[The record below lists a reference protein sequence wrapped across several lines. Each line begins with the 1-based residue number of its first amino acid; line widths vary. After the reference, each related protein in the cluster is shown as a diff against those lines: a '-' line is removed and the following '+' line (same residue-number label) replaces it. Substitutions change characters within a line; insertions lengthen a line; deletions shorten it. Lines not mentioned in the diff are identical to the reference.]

1 MVRLKNF
8 EEAARAVDDMF
19 TTAMQTAGGKTLC
32 VTIAMSHLISRGVT
46 IVVGGDGD
54 DSGEESDDDGE
65 DHGRRSDEED
75 LEEEDGNTELQVRF
89 RFDGPIC

>member
-1 MVRLKNF
+1 
-8 EEAARAVDDMF
+8 
-19 TTAMQTAGGKTLC
+19 
-32 VTIAMSHLISRGVT
+32 MS
-46 IVVGGDGD
+46 GDGD

-89 RFDGPIC
+89 RFDGLIC